1 TEGELINIDKQD
13 CYVFISGYYPLK
25 LKKAWQFVIYKDFL
39 KNYDEYRERYR
50 SLFNHNDKKVE
61 ELTDNE
67 LEKDVKVNLQKEKIV
82 QEPEPQMDKKDEV
95 ELNIHEENEVNN
107 LNDDINTPQSIEKLA
122 RDYLDGKFTL
132 NEYLPR
138 EKIESINMTLFEE
151 EREYVDYSVELETIM
166 ENADFSSESIES
178 VIKIKQGMQ
187 SMEDNKTEIAKN
199 VEMANNIDDIEKLLS
214 QDIKDIEK
222 DIDEELNFLVQ

>member
-1 TEGELINIDKQD
+1 
-13 CYVFISGYYPLK
+13 
-25 LKKAWQFVIYKDFL
+25 
-39 KNYDEYRERYR
+39 
-50 SLFNHNDKKVE
+50 
-61 ELTDNE
+61 
-67 LEKDVKVNLQKEKIV
+67 
-82 QEPEPQMDKKDEV
+82 M
-95 ELNIHEENEVNN
+95 NIHEENEVNN